1 MFKSWQQYAAK
12 ELWTVLLSGDF
23 TFMKNEDFPAVDLL
37 SQYVAN
43 GISTVLVLGGF
54 SFIQNEDFSVSVD
67 LLSHVVLERQYFV
80 HFCPLNHNLNKL
92 Q

>member
-23 TFMKNEDFPAVDLL
+23 TFMTNEDFPAVDLL
-37 SQYVAN
+37 SQYVAD

-54 SFIQNEDFSVSVD
+54 SFIRNEDFSVFVD